1 LIILIE
7 RLFALHDSLRVA
19 DVPHAF
25 GGAIALAYCTNEPRG
40 TRDLDVNIFV
50 PAAEALDVL
59 RHLPP
64 EIEID
69 ADAKQAL
76 LRDGQVRLWW
86 LETPVDLFFN
96 NLPFHEVVARGVVEV
111 PLEGRTIPVLDG
123 PSLIVFKAMFDRTK
137 DWADIEEIVSWD
149 AEVARKGLA
158 LLGDLVDQNEPI
170 YLRLQGLI
178 PQ

>member
-7 RLFALHDSLRVA
+7 RLFALHDALHDA

-50 PAAEALDVL
+50 PASEALGVL
-59 RHLPP
+59 RHLPS
-64 EIEID
+64 EIEVE
-69 ADAKQAL
+69 ADARRAL
-76 LRDGQVRLWW
+76 LRDGQARLWW

-111 PLEGRTIPVLDG
+111 PLEGRRIPVLDG

-137 DWADIEEIVSWD
+137 DWADIEEIVLWD
-149 AEVARKGLA
+149 AEAARKGLA
-158 LLGDLVDQNEPI
+158 LLGDLVDQDEPI